1 MTCVTYENDENRF
14 FYDDVLGPQVVHEW
28 SPRLV
33 RMNLN
38 MVRYFLLQVITFE
51 ANEGQKDRLKSQ
63 NVSIILD
70 QVLLE

>member
-1 MTCVTYENDENRF
+1 MK
-14 FYDDVLGPQVVHEW
+14 
-28 SPRLV
+28 
-33 RMNLN
+33 LN

-51 ANEGQKDRLKSQ
+51 ATEGQKDQLKSQ

>member
-1 MTCVTYENDENRF
+1 MKMMKNV

-28 SPRLV
+28 SARLV
-33 RMNLN
+33 RMKLN

-51 ANEGQKDRLKSQ
+51 ATEGQKDQLKSQ